1 MTDPPTR
8 LEGLT
13 GHGDLLVA
21 PGRPMLVGRG
31 AAADLVVA
39 DPAVSR
45 HHAEIQVTAEG
56 LRVRDLGSANG
67 CFLNGAPIVEAIL
80 RPGDILT
87 IGRPAFR
94 LVGAT
99 SGTPDQELPPSTSWR
114 GVPADAS
121 AIRDPDALQRLVAL
135 ARTLSGRFDVDR
147 LTADIADLAFEVV
160 PAERVALLL
169 LQGPGQ
175 DLVPVQSRSRVG
187 EASAVQ
193 VPRAIARRALEQRRP
208 VVTEDALDDSR
219 LQSGSVVAARVRGAI
234 AAPLLA
240 DDEHVIGV
248 LYADRIAS
256 PVPFTDAEA
265 NLLLAFAG
273 LAAVSLAKLELA
285 ATVQRQADTR
295 RNLERFFAP
304 EVAAQIA
311 AAGEPLGAGGE
322 RRTVTVL
329 FNDLRGFTG
338 LAESLAP
345 EQVAAILTEYF
356 TAMAAVVFAHGG
368 TLDKFVGD
376 GLLAVWGAPLGVPD
390 DAGSA
395 LRAARAMREALAG
408 LNRAWATRS
417 QPVLEAGM
425 GLARGEVFAGRL
437 GSDHRLEY
445 TVIGDAVNVAARLCD
460 RAGAGEILL
469 TREVRDRLADQTGL
483 SPRPGPPLR
492 GRAGEVEVWQ
502 A

>member
-1 MTDPPTR
+1 VTGPPAR

-45 HHAEIQVTAEG
+45 HHAEIQVTPDG

-67 CFLNGAPIVEAIL
+67 CFMNGAPIVEAVL
-80 RPGDILT
+80 RPGDVLT
-87 IGRPAFR
+87 LGRPAFR
-94 LVGAT
+94 LVPPAGPA
-99 SGTPDQELPPSTSWR
+99 DEELPASTSWR
-114 GVPADAS
+114 GVSADPA

-135 ARTLSGRFDVDR
+135 ARTLSGRFDLAR
-147 LTADIADLAFEVV
+147 LTADVVDLAFEVV
-160 PAERVALLL
+160 PADRVALLL
-169 LQGPGQ
+169 RRGPGE
-175 DLVPVQSRSRVG
+175 DLVPVESRSRVG

-193 VPRAIARRALEQRRP
+193 VPRAIARRAVDQRRP
-208 VVTEDALDDSR
+208 VVTEDALDDSLLR
-219 LQSGSVVAARVRGAI
+219 SGSVVAARVRGAI

-240 DDEHVIGV
+240 DDETVIGV
-248 LYADRIAS
+248 LYADRITS
-256 PVPFTDAEA
+256 PVPFADAEA
-265 NLLLAFAG
+265 SLLLAFAG

-285 ATVQRQADTR
+285 DTVQRQAETR
-295 RNLERFFAP
+295 RNLERFFSP

-311 AAGEPLGAGGE
+311 AAGGPLGAGGE

-329 FNDLRGFTG
+329 FNDLRGFTR

-345 EQVAAILTEYF
+345 ERVAAILTEYF
-356 TAMAAVVFAHGG
+356 TAMAEVVFARGG

-376 GLLAVWGAPLGVPD
+376 GLLAVWGAPLEVPD
-390 DAGSA
+390 DAGRA
-395 LRAARAMREALAG
+395 VAAAREMRDALAR
-408 LNRAWATRS
+408 LNQAWAARG

-425 GLARGEVFAGRL
+425 GLARGVVFAGRL

-445 TVIGDAVNVAARLCD
+445 TVIGDAVNVAARLCEQ
-460 RAGAGEILL
+460 AGPGEILL
-469 TREVRDRLADQTGL
+469 TREVRDRLAGPDGLAAGTGHE
-483 SPRPGPPLR
+483 LR
-492 GRAGEVEVWQ
+492 GREGAVEVWR